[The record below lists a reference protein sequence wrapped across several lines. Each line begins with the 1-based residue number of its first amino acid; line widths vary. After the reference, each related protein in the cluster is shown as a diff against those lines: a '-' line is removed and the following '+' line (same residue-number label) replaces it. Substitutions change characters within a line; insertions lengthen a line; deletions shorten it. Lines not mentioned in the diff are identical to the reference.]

1 MKKRYSF
8 RKCLTSILGVLAA
21 LMMSVPSV
29 VFAAEVETETTT
41 GKPASDSTDVKILDS
56 MPIIYTD
63 SDLNAALAVL
73 DMSTGSPLDLNNT
86 TVPSGTVLT
95 YVISY
100 RNTNETTETVHM
112 QIPVPDVYPL
122 RTSYQ
127 GSYEGT
133 LVNWDGIEVA
143 PGETVTRYITCDT
156 PKATS
161 MIPNTGLVMISDG
174 QNMQTN
180 TVNVAVSAPAAVT
193 TVEPTPQQPV
203 NDTGV
208 LGAMR
213 RALKA
218 AEDSPAVLGMRRA
231 IQTGDVPY
239 IAVRV
244 ALLVAICTAVA
255 SVIVLIIKR
264 DRKTEQG
271 E

>member
-1 MKKRYSF
+1 MKKHFKQY
-8 RKCLTSILGVLAA
+8 LTAILGVLAA
-21 LMMSVPSV
+21 LMMSAPSV
-29 VFAAEVETETTT
+29 AFAAEMEGTG

-73 DMSTGSPLDLNNT
+73 DMSTGQPVDLNNT
-86 TVPSGTVLT
+86 TVASGTVLT
-95 YVISY
+95 YVIAY
-100 RNTNETTETVHM
+100 HNTNETTETVHM
-112 QIPVPDVYPL
+112 QIPVPDTYPL
-122 RTSYQ
+122 RSSYQ
-127 GSYEGT
+127 GTYAGT
-133 LVNWDGIEVA
+133 LVNWDGITVE

-156 PKATS
+156 PTSTS

-180 TVNVAVSAPAAVT
+180 TVNVAVSAPVALT
-193 TVEPTPQQPV
+193 TPAPEPVETPKE
-203 NDTGV
+203 DTGV

-255 SVIVLIIKR
+255 SVIVLIAKR
-264 DRKTEQG
+264 DRKTERG

>member
-1 MKKRYSF
+1 MKKHF
-8 RKCLTSILGVLAA
+8 RKSFTAILGVLAA

-29 VFAAEVETETTT
+29 AFAAEMEGSGGE
-41 GKPASDSTDVKILDS
+41 PASDSTDVKILDS
-56 MPIIYTD
+56 MPLIYTD

-73 DMSTGSPLDLNNT
+73 DVSSGQPVDLNNT
-86 TVPSGTVLT
+86 TVASGTVLT

-100 RNTNETTETVHM
+100 HNTNEVTETVHL
-112 QIPVPDVYPL
+112 QIPVPDMYPL
-122 RTSYQ
+122 RSSYQ

-133 LVNWDGIEVA
+133 LVNWDGIVVK

-156 PKATS
+156 PKSTS

-174 QNMQTN
+174 QDMQTN
-180 TVNVAVSAPAAVT
+180 TVNVAVAAPVALTTPEPV
-193 TVEPTPQQPV
+193 TVETPQE
-203 NDTGV
+203 DTGV

-244 ALLVAICTAVA
+244 AMLAAICTAIA
-255 SVIVLIIKR
+255 SMIVLISKR
-264 DRKTEQG
+264 SKKSQEER
-271 E
+271 